1 MSGESPVP
9 ESPHAAVRLVGRA
22 GLVSYGVVHALV
34 AVLAV
39 RIAFGAPAEA
49 ADKKGALQ
57 AVAGNGFGV
66 ALLWVVTVGL
76 GALVL
81 WQLAEAA
88 FGHGGVPWGQRALRI
103 AINLAEAVLFGVLAW
118 SAGKVAVQGGEP
130 SKEPSVAST
139 LLALPGGRLLVG
151 AAGVALVVGAG
162 YAVYRGITHKFLR
175 ELDLRGAGLR
185 RSTLVTRIGQV
196 GWVALG
202 FAYAVPGVLLVV
214 AAARYDPAQPTGLDS
229 GLRAVADE
237 PYGPVLLVVL
247 ALGLL
252 AFALHCLFDA
262 RYRKA

>member
-1 MSGESPVP
+1 M
-9 ESPHAAVRLVGRA
+9 
-22 GLVSYGVVHALV
+22 ALV
-34 AVLAV
+34 A
-39 RIAFGAPAEA
+39 
-49 ADKKGALQ
+49 
-57 AVAGNGFGV
+57 
-66 ALLWVVTVGL
+66 
-76 GALVL
+76 
-81 WQLAEAA
+81 
-88 FGHGGVPWGQRALRI
+88 
-103 AINLAEAVLFGVLAW
+103 
-118 SAGKVAVQGGEP
+118 
-130 SKEPSVAST
+130 
-139 LLALPGGRLLVG
+139 
-151 AAGVALVVGAG
+151 GAG
-162 YAVYRGITHKFLR
+162 YAVYRGITAMFLR